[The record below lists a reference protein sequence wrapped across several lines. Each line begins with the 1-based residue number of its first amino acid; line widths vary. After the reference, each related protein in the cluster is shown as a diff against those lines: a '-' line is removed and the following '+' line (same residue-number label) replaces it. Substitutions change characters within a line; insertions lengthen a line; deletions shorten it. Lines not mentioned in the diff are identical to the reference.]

1 MKLCRFN
8 SNRLGLVLGDEVA
21 DVSEV
26 LDGLPCWNWVPPA
39 GDPVIAALD
48 TLRPR
53 IEALAASAPRL
64 PIAGLQL
71 DAPVAAPSKVIGAPV
86 NYHDHLEEA
95 NTDSGIH
102 HGSVVHPIDQMGC
115 FLKAVSA
122 LAGHGA
128 VLELPFTDRRVDH
141 EAEIAVVIGRS
152 ARRVSA
158 AAALE
163 HVAGYA
169 LALDMTVR
177 GTQERSLRKSCDGF
191 AVLGPWL
198 TTADEIADPGAIGF
212 ELTVNGE
219 TRQASDTRLLIRSI
233 PELIEMVS
241 AYYTLHPGDVIMTG
255 TPAGVSPVSSGDQV
269 SLTGTGLGRLEVVI
283 G

>member
-1 MKLCRFN
+1 MKLCRFDTD
-8 SNRLGLVLGDEVA
+8 RLGLVLGDEVA

-26 LDGLPCWNWVPPA
+26 LDALPRWTWVPPA

-48 TLRPR
+48 MLQPR
-53 IEALAASAPRL
+53 IEALAGSAPRR
-64 PIAGLQL
+64 PIVEVRLE
-71 DAPVAAPSKVIGAPV
+71 APVAAPSKVIGAPV

-95 NTDSGIH
+95 NTDAGIH
-102 HGSVVHPIDQMGC
+102 HGEVVHPIDRMGC

-128 VLELPFTDRRVDH
+128 VLELPFADRRVDH
-141 EAEIAVVIGRS
+141 EAEIAVVIGRT
-152 ARRVSA
+152 AKRVSA
-158 AAALE
+158 TTALD

-198 TTADEIADPGAIGF
+198 TTAEEIADPGAIAF
-212 ELTVNGE
+212 ALTVNGE

-241 AYYTLHPGDVIMTG
+241 AFYTLHPGDIIMTG
-255 TPAGVSPVSSGDQV
+255 TPAGVSPITSGDVV
-269 SLTGTGLGRLEVVI
+269 SLTGTGLGRLEVRI

>member
-1 MKLCRFN
+1 MKLCRFDTD
-8 SNRLGLVLGDEVA
+8 RLGLVLGDEVA
-21 DVSEV
+21 DVTAV
-26 LDGLPCWNWVPPA
+26 LDDLPGWTWVPPA

-53 IEALAASAPRL
+53 IEALAETAPRRS
-64 PIAGLQL
+64 ITQMRL
-71 DAPVAAPSKVIGAPV
+71 DAPVAAPTKVIGAPV

-95 NTDSGIH
+95 NTDAGIH
-102 HGSVVHPIDQMGC
+102 HGSVVHPIDTMGC

-128 VLELPFTDRRVDH
+128 VLELPFADRRVDH
-141 EAEIAVVIGRS
+141 EAEIAVVIGRT

-198 TTADEIADPGAIGF
+198 TTADEIAEPGAIPF
-212 ELTVNGE
+212 ALTVNGE

-255 TPAGVSPVSSGDQV
+255 TPAGVSPVAPGDVV
-269 SLTGTGLGRLEVVI
+269 SLTGAGLGRLDVVI